1 MIARIWQ
8 GITLTSEADDY
19 IGFLNERVL
28 PGYREANGNQGI
40 FVFRN
45 TQGEITHFLLLSLW
59 SSQEQLAG
67 FNHPDES
74 KSKYSAEEKHFL
86 LAFESV
92 AKHYEVISGVE

>member
-8 GITLTSEADDY
+8 GITLTLEADDY
-19 IGFLNERVL
+19 IEFLNERVL

-67 FNHPDES
+67 FNGPDEA
-74 KSKYSAEEKHFL
+74 KSNLFTEEKRFL
-86 LAFESV
+86 LAFEST
-92 AKHYEVISGVE
+92 AKHYEVISGVD